1 MVNAR
6 GVFVVACCWCTFTL
20 CGSNQLSPVYLL
32 SLLFHVVIGSSSS
45 STISFRISC
54 DRSKFSVVVFF
65 LPSPSLK
72 TWYLLFVLCLLH
84 ICNECMSCFVRCVI
98 TIFGVERRCSSYSPT
113 HLSPSLFRPFISLS
127 PLTTHFRPHFP
138 SNPPVPSLPP
148 FFFIVTLAQRR
159 KKRRFRKMFDDCT
172 MPFFS
177 MFLPTAIYRSYGK

>member
-1 MVNAR
+1 MNAR

-72 TWYLLFVLCLLH
+72 TWYLLFLLCLLH

-127 PLTTHFRPHFP
+127 PLTTHFRPPFP
-138 SNPPVPSLPP
+138 SNPRPP
-148 FFFIVTLAQRR
+148 FRSSSLHSHDEEKNDVSEKCSTIAQCHSSQCSCQLQFIV
-159 KKRRFRKMFDDCT
+159 
-172 MPFFS
+172 
-177 MFLPTAIYRSYGK
+177 PTGNK